1 MEHNGGTFDRQLAR
15 RSAVTYTAISA
26 LLALA
31 FLGLASVNGDYTDV
45 ARFGG
50 ALWVF
55 MLSMIVTMPLVT
67 SWCKKRSQQ

>member
-1 MEHNGGTFDRQLAR
+1 MEHNGETFDRQLAR
-15 RSAVTYTAISA
+15 GSALMYMAISM
-26 LLALA
+26 LLALT
-31 FLGLASVNGDYTDV
+31 FLGLATVKGDYTDV

-67 SWCKKRSQQ
+67 SWCKKRRQQ

>member
-15 RSAVTYTAISA
+15 RSGVTYTAISV

-31 FLGLASVNGDYTDV
+31 FLGLATVNGDYTDV

>member
-1 MEHNGGTFDRQLAR
+1 MEHASETLDRRLPP
-15 RSAVTYTAISA
+15 RSSVLYTTLSA
-26 LLALA
+26 LIALA
-31 FLGLASVNGDYTDV
+31 FLGLATVKGDYPDV